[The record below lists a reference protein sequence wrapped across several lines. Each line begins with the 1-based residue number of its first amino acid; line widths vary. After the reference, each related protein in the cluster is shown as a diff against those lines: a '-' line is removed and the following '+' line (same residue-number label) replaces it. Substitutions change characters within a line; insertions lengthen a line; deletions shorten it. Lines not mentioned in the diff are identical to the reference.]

1 MDCNA
6 HIIKIAHHIR
16 NSSVENKEKYF
27 EEKYKIFKTKY
38 PQLYS
43 KLCNDDEFDMA
54 NLAFMLN
61 VMSNKSNDKYGA
73 DVIVGQ
79 MLFDK
84 YVKPQQDEDIK

>member
-1 MDCNA
+1 
-6 HIIKIAHHIR
+6 
-16 NSSVENKEKYF
+16 
-27 EEKYKIFKTKY
+27 
-38 PQLYS
+38 
-43 KLCNDDEFDMA
+43 MA